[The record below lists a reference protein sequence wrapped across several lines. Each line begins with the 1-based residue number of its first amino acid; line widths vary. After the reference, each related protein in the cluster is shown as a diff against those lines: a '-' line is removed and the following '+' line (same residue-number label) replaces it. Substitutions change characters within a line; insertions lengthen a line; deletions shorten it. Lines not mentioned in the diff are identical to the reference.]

1 MRPIAKSHG
10 VSVARVAIAWL
21 LHKEPVTS
29 VIIGAKNTEQLQ
41 DNLAATELRL
51 TNEEMAAL
59 DKVSALPPEY
69 PGWMVGRLSS
79 DRLGLLNP
87 SRS

>member
-1 MRPIAKSHG
+1 
-10 VSVARVAIAWL
+10 
-21 LHKEPVTS
+21 
-29 VIIGAKNTEQLQ
+29 LQ
-41 DNLAATELRL
+41 DNLAATELQL
-51 TNEEMAAL
+51 TSEEMVTL

-69 PGWMVGRLSS
+69 PAWMVDRLAA